1 MRDLT
6 SQVDMQDMFTGAG
19 APFVALIISPYY
31 RTDKVSLN
39 ITAVNTVISLIGLMR
54 PLDVTR
60 ELRNVESL

>member
-31 RTDKVSLN
+31 RTDKVGSSS
-39 ITAVNTVISLIGLMR
+39 VRGLTSVVLR
-54 PLDVTR
+54 ESSCVTQ
-60 ELRNVESL
+60 LLF